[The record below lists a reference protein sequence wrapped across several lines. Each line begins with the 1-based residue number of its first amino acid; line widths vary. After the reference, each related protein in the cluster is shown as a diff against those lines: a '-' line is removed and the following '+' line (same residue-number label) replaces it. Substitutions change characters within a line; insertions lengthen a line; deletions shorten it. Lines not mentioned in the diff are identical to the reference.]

1 MIKSSKVFKPR
12 EYLKYVRIE
21 IKDDEP
27 MGDIPLNYII
37 RVLKENGK
45 PYWDYPLD
53 FYNNIQNQDP
63 DIVLVDCSYY
73 DGERF
78 VQEYRWF
85 EVGLGF

>member
-1 MIKSSKVFKPR
+1 MIKSNKVYNPR
-12 EYLKYVRIE
+12 EYLKHIGIA

-27 MGDIPLNYII
+27 MGTIPINFIYKNLQ
-37 RVLKENGK
+37 ENKK

-85 EVGLGF
+85 EV